1 MRELYSLAPFF
12 WKYRLRF
19 AAGFGFVMLSNYFNV
34 LSPQITGFV
43 IDHVQRSL
51 LLQGYQPPSSY
62 RAYDK
67 TVVLFIEWIQ
77 QWGSAVG
84 TVVAICGL
92 VILLL
97 ALLRGVFLFLMR
109 QTLIVMSRFIEYEQ
123 KNVIFSHYQ
132 LLDAAF
138 FREQRTG
145 DLMNRIAED
154 VSRVRMFTGPAVMYI
169 ANLVSIISLSLFFM
183 FRRNTEL
190 TIYVLIP
197 LPLLAIAIYHINNI
211 IHRRSERIQETL
223 SDLTTHAQEAYSGI
237 RVVKAFA
244 QEQALSGFFKKITER
259 YKKEVLGLVKVESL
273 YFPSISLLIGLSTLL
288 TIMVG
293 GLYYIAGTHSIN
305 LSVIVEFVMYIN
317 MLTFPV
323 SAIGLTASMI
333 QRAAASQARIN
344 EFLLSRPA
352 VVDDPDAVDTS
363 LKGGIQFDNVSFTY
377 SDTGIEALQHISLSI
392 APGEKVAIVGRTGS
406 GKSTLAQLLLRQ
418 FDASSGSILVDDI
431 PIQRVK
437 LDSLRRQIGYVPQ
450 DVFLFSDTVRAN
462 IGFGQAE
469 VAAQE
474 VTNAARLACIDAEI
488 RELSSGYDTI
498 VGERGVML
506 SGGQKQRITL
516 ARALLRKPSLLILD
530 DCLSAVDART
540 EQQITAGLQH
550 FLQDKTAIIITHR
563 IFSLL
568 EFDKVFVLEQGR
580 LVESGAPAALLA
592 SGGRYAEMY
601 QRQQQEQFTK

>member
-12 WKYRLRF
+12 WKYRLRL

-43 IDHVQRSL
+43 IDHVQRAL

-352 VVDDPDAVDTS
+352 VVDDPGAVDTS

-406 GKSTLAQLLLRQ
+406 GKSTLVQLLLRQ

-540 EQQITAGLQH
+540 EQQITAGLQR

-601 QRQQQEQFTK
+601 QRQQQEQFTN

>member
-1 MRELYSLAPFF
+1 MRELFSLAPFF
-12 WKYRLRF
+12 WTYRLRL

-43 IDHVQRSL
+43 IDHVQRALS
-51 LLQGYQPPSSY
+51 LQGYQSPSSY
-62 RAYDK
+62 KAYDK
-67 TVVLFIEWIQ
+67 AVVILIGWIQ
-77 QWGSAVG
+77 QWGTAVG
-84 TVVAICGL
+84 TVVALCGA

-97 ALLRGVFLFLMR
+97 ALLRGIFLFLMR
-109 QTLIVMSRFIEYEQ
+109 QTLIVMSRYIEYEQ
-123 KNVIFSHYQ
+123 KNQIFSHYQ

-138 FREQRTG
+138 FRQQRTG

-183 FRRNTEL
+183 FRRNVEL
-190 TIYVLIP
+190 TVYVLIP
-197 LPLLAIAIYHINNI
+197 LPLLALAIYHINTI

-244 QEQALSGFFKKITER
+244 QEQALAGFFKKITER
-259 YKKEVLGLVKVESL
+259 YKQEVLGLVKVESL

-288 TIMVG
+288 TIMIG
-293 GLYYIAGTHSIN
+293 GLYYINGTHSI
-305 LSVIVEFVMYIN
+305 SISTIVEFVMYIN

-333 QRAAASQARIN
+333 QRAAASQERIN

-352 VVDDPDAVDTS
+352 VADRADAVGRP
-363 LKGGIQFDNVSFTY
+363 LRGGIQFDQVSITY
-377 SDTGIEALQHISLSI
+377 ADTGIRALSDISFSI

-406 GKSTLAQLLLRQ
+406 GKSTLVQLLLRQ
-418 FDASSGSILVDDI
+418 FDASSGHILMDDV
-431 PIQRVK
+431 PIEDFK
-437 LDSLRRQIGYVPQ
+437 IASLRSQIGYVPQ

-462 IGFGQAE
+462 IGFGITEAHTE
-469 VAAQE
+469 E
-474 VTNAARLACIDAEI
+474 VTQVARLACIDEEI
-488 RELSSGYDTI
+488 RELSDGYDTI

-516 ARALLRKPSLLILD
+516 ARALLRQPALLILD

-540 EQQITAGLQH
+540 EQHITSGLQT
-550 FLQDKTAIIITHR
+550 FLKDKTAIIVTHR
-563 IFSLL
+563 IFSFL

-580 LVESGAPAALLA
+580 LVESGAPDTLLA
-592 SGGRYAEMY
+592 SGGRYADMY
-601 QRQQQEQFTK
+601 KRQQQEQSTQ

>member
-12 WKYRLRF
+12 WKYRLRL

-43 IDHVQRSL
+43 IDHVQRAL

-77 QWGSAVG
+77 HWGSAVG

-352 VVDDPDAVDTS
+352 VVDGPDAVDTS

-474 VTNAARLACIDAEI
+474 VANAARLACIDAEI

-540 EQQITAGLQH
+540 EQQITAGLQR

-601 QRQQQEQFTK
+601 QRQQQEQFTN

>member
-12 WKYRLRF
+12 WKYRLRL

-43 IDHVQRSL
+43 IDHVQRAL

-197 LPLLAIAIYHINNI
+197 LPLLVIAIYHINNI

-352 VVDDPDAVDTS
+352 VVDDPGAVDTS

-406 GKSTLAQLLLRQ
+406 GKSTLVQLLLRQ

-540 EQQITAGLQH
+540 EQQITAGLQR

-601 QRQQQEQFTK
+601 QRQQQEQFTN

>member
-377 SDTGIEALQHISLSI
+377 SDTGIKALQHISLSI

>member
-12 WKYRLRF
+12 WKYRLRL

-43 IDHVQRSL
+43 IDHVQRAL

-352 VVDDPDAVDTS
+352 VVDSPDAVDTS

-437 LDSLRRQIGYVPQ
+437 LDSLRRQIGYV
-450 DVFLFSDTVRAN
+450 
-462 IGFGQAE
+462 
-469 VAAQE
+469 
-474 VTNAARLACIDAEI
+474 
-488 RELSSGYDTI
+488 
-498 VGERGVML
+498 
-506 SGGQKQRITL
+506 
-516 ARALLRKPSLLILD
+516 
-530 DCLSAVDART
+530 
-540 EQQITAGLQH
+540 
-550 FLQDKTAIIITHR
+550 
-563 IFSLL
+563 
-568 EFDKVFVLEQGR
+568 
-580 LVESGAPAALLA
+580 
-592 SGGRYAEMY
+592 
-601 QRQQQEQFTK
+601 